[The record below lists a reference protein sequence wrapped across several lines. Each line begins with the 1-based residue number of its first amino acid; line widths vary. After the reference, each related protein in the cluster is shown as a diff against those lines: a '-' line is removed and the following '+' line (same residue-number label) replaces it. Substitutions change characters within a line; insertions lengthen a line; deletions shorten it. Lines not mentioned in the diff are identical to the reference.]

1 MRPGV
6 WLIEKMANKDWAVS
20 DLLKTT
26 ADFLGQKGLPSP
38 RLEAE
43 LLLSEVLS
51 LSRVALYVN
60 FERILNAPELDA
72 YRDLVRRR
80 MGREP
85 TAYILGR
92 KEFYSLN
99 FKVTKDTLI
108 PRPETERLVDEALLL
123 VKDLNEP
130 IIADVGCGCGAIA
143 LSLAKNLKTAKIAA
157 TDVSSKA
164 LSVARENAES
174 LGLAERIEFLE
185 GDLAAP
191 LSGRSFDL
199 ICANLPYVPEG
210 DLKALEPDVVK
221 FEPLLAL
228 NGGPD
233 GLSLYR
239 RLIDG
244 IGQILKP
251 GAYLLMEIHP
261 PTLSELIE
269 LFKAEGLAFIRAI
282 PDYDRRDRLALARR
296 PL

>member
-1 MRPGV
+1 
-6 WLIEKMANKDWAVS
+6 MANKDWAVS

-261 PTLSELIE
+261 PTLAKLIE